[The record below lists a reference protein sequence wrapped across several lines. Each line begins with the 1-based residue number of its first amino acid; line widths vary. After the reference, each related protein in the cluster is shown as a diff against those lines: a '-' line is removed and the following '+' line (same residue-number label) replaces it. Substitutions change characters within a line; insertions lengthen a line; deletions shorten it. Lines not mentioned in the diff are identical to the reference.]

1 MIKKLPGKYRQLAFA
16 AIMSAFTVSIV
27 SATITLMHVSLDHQ
41 FLGVW
46 AQAFCTAWP
55 IVFAAI
61 LLVAPLV
68 NKVVN
73 IMVD

>member
-1 MIKKLPGKYRQLAFA
+1 MIKKLPGKYRQLVFA
-16 AIMSAFTVSIV
+16 AIMSVFTVSIV
-27 SATITLMHVSLDHQ
+27 SATITLMHASLNYQ
-41 FLGVW
+41 FLGMW
-46 AQAFCTAWP
+46 AKAFCTAWP